1 MKNVI
6 QVLAHMGESANLQS
20 PEVAAEFVNQSE
32 LSAELQ
38 TALLEQD
45 VTTLER
51 NLDVCPDI
59 VCIIMAP
66 EDDEPSEDDE
76 EQSAPKENAVLKV
89 AINT

>member
-1 MKNVI
+1 MKNVT
-6 QVLAHMGESANLQS
+6 QVLASMGASADLQS
-20 PEVAAEFVNQSE
+20 PESVAEFVNQSE

-38 TALLEQD
+38 TALIEQD

-51 NLDVCPDI
+51 NLDICPDI

-76 EQSAPKENAVLKV
+76 EQNAPQENAVLKV
-89 AINT
+89 AINV